1 QGPSARLHRSLVLEK
16 RLAVSVSVY
25 TAPGARYPNLFV
37 IGAIPR
43 HPHTSAEV
51 EDAIYA
57 ELERIKHDGVSSAE
71 LEQARKRLRADRLRH
86 LRSNRGLASMLTHF
100 EVVTGSWKYL
110 LEYDEIL
117 RGISAREVQDAARQW
132 LTRDNRSVITL
143 TPPEKHAPLI
153 PEDGEA
159 DAQ

>member
-1 QGPSARLHRSLVLEK
+1 
-16 RLAVSVSVY
+16 
-25 TAPGARYPNLFV
+25 
-37 IGAIPR
+37 
-43 HPHTSAEV
+43 
-51 EDAIYA
+51 
-57 ELERIKHDGVSSAE
+57 
-71 LEQARKRLRADRLRH
+71 
-86 LRSNRGLASMLTHF
+86 MLTHF

-143 TPPEKHAPLI
+143 TPPEKRAPLI